1 MSRSSEGVLGIFSR
15 AHLFQGPVQLQ
26 YCMSQTDCHA
36 EQLDEVEALQA
47 IFPEEIELTSDD
59 AGHVEL
65 SLLVSPDL
73 PGELGDSPLFL
84 RAAYQPDD
92 TSDSRGYN
100 MQSPAPALPVP
111 VPATEANPKGRVV
124 SGDTAKP
131 RLSRSIS
138 GFAEVEVRHLP
149 PVQLQL
155 KLPAGYPSSEPPNFR
170 LSCSWMDLDSLS
182 SLCRSL
188 DDQWEQAKGS
198 AIIYTWVDVLRQE
211 VLELILKN
219 RGALEGKIF
228 LTLKAIDGLPAS
240 DPRTESNCWDPVQT
254 LLDLLM
260 YDKGKR
266 LDIWSQQQHLC
277 NVCFCEHPGSHFVHL
292 GGCSHAFCKTCV
304 KTMAEIH
311 VNEGSISDL
320 VCPETGCRAEIAPS
334 ALMQVL
340 DESGYE
346 RWQTLKLR
354 RALTTANLVLCPRC
368 EEMGIETPV
377 LPDPV
382 SDSDQVASLPPV
394 ARCGRC
400 EYVFCATCLSL
411 YHGTEPC
418 LAPEERAQQ
427 AAMRRLGTAQ
437 SVAEKR
443 KLKREAQKG
452 YLVCI
457 DVGEDMLPVDAA
469 GHITED
475 CEPNV
480 AEGDKVIAVHT
491 GVPDKITGRAL
502 WDAKFDNIC
511 NLSTVL
517 MDSPRHKRDQNVL
530 GGDSVRVEG
539 PGSLDRCEN

>member
-1 MSRSSEGVLGIFSR
+1 
-15 AHLFQGPVQLQ
+15 
-26 YCMSQTDCHA
+26 MSQADCHA

-47 IFPEEIELTSDD
+47 IFPEEIELISDD
-59 AGHVEL
+59 AGQVEL
-65 SLLVSPDL
+65 SLLVSLDL
-73 PGELGDSPLFL
+73 RGELGDSPLFL
-84 RAAYQPDD
+84 RAAYQPNSSDD
-92 TSDSRGYN
+92 TEGSRGYN
-100 MQSPAPALPVP
+100 IQSHASRAAALPVQDP
-111 VPATEANPKGRVV
+111 AANVVPGE
-124 SGDTAKP
+124 TAKP
-131 RLSRSIS
+131 RLNRSVS
-138 GFAEVEVRHLP
+138 GFAEVEVQHLP

-155 KLPAGYPSSEPPNFR
+155 KLPAGYPSSEPPDFR

-182 SLCRSL
+182 AFCRSL

-219 RGALEGKIF
+219 RGALAGKVF
-228 LTLKAIDGLPAS
+228 LTLKAIDGLPTS
-240 DPRTESNCWDPVQT
+240 DPRAESNCTDPVQT

-266 LDIWSQQQHLC
+266 LDIWSQQQHVC

-311 VNEGSISDL
+311 VNEGSIADL

-340 DESGYE
+340 DEPGYE

-368 EEMGIETPV
+368 EEMGMETPV

-382 SDSDQVASLPPV
+382 SDSDQLASLPPV

-427 AAMRRLGTAQ
+427 VAMRRLGTAT

-457 DVGEDMLPVDAA
+457 DVGEDMLPIDAA
-469 GHITED
+469 GHTTED

-511 NLSTVL
+511 NLATVL
-517 MDSPRHKRDQNVL
+517 MESPRQREQNVL
-530 GGDSVRVEG
+530 VGCDS
-539 PGSLDRCEN
+539 